1 VTLKQAL
8 ALARER
14 LASVNDVEDPRL
26 ESEILLRHVL
36 QIDRAQLFMNPDNEI
51 EPAKLAL
58 FKQRVERRLQGEP
71 TAYIIQCRE
80 FFGLNFYVDKRVLI
94 PRPETELLVEEAI
107 QFCREHPVNSIADIG
122 TGSGAIAISF
132 AVLQRDPLQEIYA
145 TDISISALEVAALNC
160 KKHGVSDRIK
170 LLQGDLLTPLPCLV
184 DLLIANLPYVKK
196 ADFDQ
201 MPSAKYEPGLA
212 LNGGEDGLEQI
223 YRLFRQLKGKINPG
237 GCVLLEIGLGQSKTV
252 KESLHSLFPDALI
265 ETKPDLAGIE
275 RVVKLRF

>member
-14 LASVNDVEDPRL
+14 LASVSDVEDPRL
-26 ESEILLRHVL
+26 ECEILLRHVL
-36 QIDRAQLFMNPDNEI
+36 QIDRAQLFMNPDTEI
-51 EPAKLAL
+51 EPAKMAL
-58 FKQRVERRLQGEP
+58 FKQWVERRFQGEP

-107 QFCREHPVNSIADIG
+107 LFCQDHLVGSIADIG
-122 TGSGAIAISF
+122 TGSGVIAISF
-132 AVLQRDPLQEIYA
+132 AILQGDPLQEIYA
-145 TDISISALEVAALNC
+145 TDISISALEVANLNC

-170 LLQGDLLTPLPCLV
+170 LLQGDLLEPLACPV

-212 LNGGEDGLEQI
+212 LDGGENGLDQI
-223 YRLFRQLKGKINPG
+223 YRLFRQLEGKINPG

-252 KESLHSLFPDALI
+252 MESLRNLFPNALVQ
-265 ETKPDLAGIE
+265 TKQDLAGIE
-275 RVVKLRF
+275 RVVELRV